1 MVDLFRVQD
10 PGGQRMSKFDTL
22 LWDEPEPGVV
32 LITLNRPP
40 MNPVTIAMLDE
51 IRQAMAEVAAD
62 PRIRSVIFTGSG
74 DKAFSAGADMA
85 QFEEQFAKQADLP
98 PMYFQ
103 FATKA
108 DLLALETLPKPV
120 ISAINGTAVGE
131 GLEICMAS
139 DFRIMARSA
148 RIGFPEAN
156 IGLIPASG
164 GCSRIVKLVGLA
176 RAKEM
181 VMLGDLMSAEEAER
195 HGMVWK
201 VVDDDRLIPEALEL
215 ASKLAKKAP
224 LALGMAKAVLRAC
237 VDTDMTSGH
246 TLEML
251 AQNVLMD
258 SKDHNE
264 GVRAFLDRRK
274 PTFTGM

>member
-1 MVDLFRVQD
+1 
-10 PGGQRMSKFDTL
+10 MSKFDTL
-22 LWDEPEPGVV
+22 LWDEPEPGIV

-51 IRQAMAEVAAD
+51 IREAMAVVAAD
-62 PRIRSVIFTGSG
+62 PKIRAVIFTGQG

-85 QFEEQFAKQADLP
+85 QFEEQFAKQAELP

-181 VMLGDLMSAEEAER
+181 VMLGELMSAEEAER
-195 HGMVWK
+195 YGMVWK
-201 VVDDDRLIPEALEL
+201 VVDDEALIPEAVKL
-215 ASKLAKKAP
+215 AQKLAKKAP

-258 SKDHNE
+258 SKDHSE

-274 PTFTGM
+274 PEFTGM

>member
-1 MVDLFRVQD
+1 MDA
-10 PGGQRMSKFDTL
+10 KFETL
-22 LWDEPEPGVV
+22 LWDEPEPGIV

-51 IRQAMAEVAAD
+51 IREAMAEVAGNPDLRA
-62 PRIRSVIFTGSG
+62 VIFTGAG
-74 DKAFSAGADMA
+74 TKAFSAGADME
-85 QFEEQFAKQADLP
+85 QFEREFEQAADLP
-98 PMYFQ
+98 PMYFR
-103 FATKA
+103 FANKA

-131 GLEICMAS
+131 GLEIAMAS
-139 DFRIMARSA
+139 DFRLAARSA
-148 RIGFPEAN
+148 RLGFPEAN

-181 VMLGDLMSAEEAER
+181 VLLGELMPAEEAQR
-195 HGMVWK
+195 YGLLWK
-201 VVDDDRLIPEALEL
+201 VVDDDQLITEAVALG
-215 ASKLAKKAP
+215 AKLAKKAP

-237 VDTDMTSGH
+237 VDTDMTTGH
-246 TLEML
+246 TLEMI

-264 GVRAFLDRRK
+264 GVRAFLDKRK
-274 PTFTGM
+274 PTFTGH

>member
-1 MVDLFRVQD
+1 
-10 PGGQRMSKFDTL
+10 MSKFETL

-51 IRQAMAEVAAD
+51 IRDAMAEVAAD
-62 PRIRSVIFTGSG
+62 PKIRAVIFTGQG

-85 QFEEQFAKQADLP
+85 QFEEQFAKQAELP

-103 FATKA
+103 FAAKA
-108 DLLALETLPKPV
+108 DLLALETLPK
-120 ISAINGTAVGE
+120 

-181 VMLGDLMSAEEAER
+181 VMLGDLMSAAEAER
-195 HGMVWK
+195 YGMVWK
-201 VVDDDRLIPEALEL
+201 VVDDDQLLPEALQL
-215 ASKLAKKAP
+215 AQKLAKKAP

-258 SKDHNE
+258 SKDHHE

-274 PTFTGM
+274 PTFTGT

>member
-1 MVDLFRVQD
+1 
-10 PGGQRMSKFDTL
+10 MSKFDTL

-40 MNPVTIAMLDE
+40 MNPVTIGMLDE
-51 IRQAMAEVAAD
+51 IRDAMAEVAGN
-62 PRIRSVIFTGSG
+62 PKIRSVIFTGQG

-85 QFEEQFAKQADLP
+85 QFEEQFAKQAELP

-108 DLLALETLPKPV
+108 DLLSLETLPKPV

-195 HGMVWK
+195 YGMVWK
-201 VVDDDRLIPEALEL
+201 VVDDDQLIPEAIGL
-215 ASKLAKKAP
+215 AQKLGKKAP

>member
-1 MVDLFRVQD
+1 MAKHSFE
-10 PGGQRMSKFDTL
+10 TL

-40 MNPVTIAMLDE
+40 MNAVTIGMLDE
-51 IRQAMAEVAAD
+51 IRDAMAEVAAD
-62 PRIRSVIFTGSG
+62 PDVRAVIFTGQG
-74 DKAFSAGADMA
+74 DKAFSAGADLA
-85 QFEEQFAKQADLP
+85 QFEEEFARADELA
-98 PMYFQ
+98 PMYFRY
-103 FATKA
+103 ANKA

-131 GLEICMAS
+131 GLEIAMAS
-139 DFRIMARSA
+139 DFRLAARSA

-181 VMLGDLMSAEEAER
+181 VMLGELMSAEEAER
-195 HGMVWK
+195 NGLLWK
-201 VVDDDRLIPEALEL
+201 VVDDDQLITEAVALGVR
-215 ASKLAKKAP
+215 LAKKAP

-237 VDTDMTSGH
+237 ADTDMTSGH
-246 TLEML
+246 TLEMM

-274 PTFTGM
+274 PSFVGR

>member
-1 MVDLFRVQD
+1 
-10 PGGQRMSKFDTL
+10 MSKFDTL

-51 IRQAMAEVAAD
+51 IRDAMAEVAGD
-62 PRIRSVIFTGSG
+62 P
-74 DKAFSAGADMA
+74 
-85 QFEEQFAKQADLP
+85 KQAELP

-195 HGMVWK
+195 YGMVWK
-201 VVDDDRLIPEALEL
+201 VVDDDQLIPEAVAL
-215 ASKLAKKAP
+215 AQKLAKKAP

>member
-1 MVDLFRVQD
+1 MR
-10 PGGQRMSKFDTL
+10 KFETL
-22 LWDEPEPGVV
+22 LWDEPEPGIV
-32 LITLNRPP
+32 LVTLNRPP
-40 MNPVTIAMLDE
+40 MNPVTMAMLDE
-51 IRQAMAEVAAD
+51 IRDAMAEVAAD
-62 PRIRSVIFTGSG
+62 PGIRAVIFTGQG

-85 QFEEQFAKQADLP
+85 QFEDQFAQQAELP

-103 FATKA
+103 FAAKA

-181 VMLGDLMSAEEAER
+181 VMLGDLMSAEEAAR
-195 HGMVWK
+195 YGMVWK
-201 VVDDDRLIPEALEL
+201 VVDDDQLIPEAL
-215 ASKLAKKAP
+215 KLAKKAP

-274 PTFTGM
+274 PTFTGR

>member
-1 MVDLFRVQD
+1 
-10 PGGQRMSKFDTL
+10 MSKFDTL

-40 MNPVTIAMLDE
+40 MNPDTIAMLDE
-51 IRQAMAEVAAD
+51 IRAAMAEVAGD
-62 PRIRSVIFTGSG
+62 PEIRAVIFTGQG

-85 QFEEQFAKQADLP
+85 QFEEQFAKQAELP

-108 DLLALETLPKPV
+108 DLLSLETLPKPV

-139 DFRIMARSA
+139 DFRIAARSA

-164 GCSRIVKLVGLA
+164 
-176 RAKEM
+176 
-181 VMLGDLMSAEEAER
+181 
-195 HGMVWK
+195 
-201 VVDDDRLIPEALEL
+201 
-215 ASKLAKKAP
+215 
-224 LALGMAKAVLRAC
+224 
-237 VDTDMTSGH
+237 
-246 TLEML
+246 
-251 AQNVLMD
+251 
-258 SKDHNE
+258 
-264 GVRAFLDRRK
+264 
-274 PTFTGM
+274 